1 MTTES
6 RGIWWQLDA
15 ASVQVLIVELQAAA
29 KAVSAAAD
37 ELVRRSP
44 SGAGLAVEAQRS
56 ACQELAAQA
65 RTAAE
70 CLAQAAEVW
79 RAWLLDFEA
88 RRQER
93 AAAADLL
100 SRDLGRPAQ
109 ATPDEVRQALAAL
122 RAGTHVSLLT
132 SGLLAVAYQ
141 RLREID
147 DRSQA
152 ADDVAARRIAG
163 LFLPTVPMTAWDPLA
178 VALWWR
184 GLLPLQREGLL
195 RASAAELGAMNG
207 LPISVRNA
215 ENRRL
220 LAIATGTGNGTA
232 GRLQPLA
239 GALRRPGATLLAFDP
254 HGDGT
259 AVIALGDLTASRH
272 VAVLVPGMSNEID
285 DIGRLVEA
293 ATALLAAARPGDG
306 LAVVAWLGY
315 DTPRVSQVASA
326 RLATVG
332 ADRLTSFVRSL
343 RITAPDA
350 DVTVIGHS
358 YGTLVAGEAAQHGMA
373 ADRLVFVGSP
383 GVDATRATELSPA
396 GQVWAARAPDDPIRL
411 VFGTEQISRFV
422 LGGPFGMLT
431 LRKLRVDR
439 FGPDPISRGFH
450 AKRFSVAGSH
460 GHSDY
465 FRQGSTSVRNITRI
479 ATGRPA
485 DRR

>member
-1 MTTES
+1 M
-6 RGIWWQLDA
+6 WWQLDA
-15 ASVQVLIVELQAAA
+15 ASVQALIVELQAAA

-65 RTAAE
+65 HTAAE

-79 RAWLLDFEA
+79 RAWLSDFEA

-109 ATPDEVRQALAAL
+109 PTPDEARQALAAL
-122 RAGTHVSLLT
+122 LAGTHVSLLT

-163 LFLPTVPMTAWDPLA
+163 LFLPTVPTTAQDPLA
-178 VALWWR
+178 IALWWR

-195 RASAAELGAMNG
+195 RASADELGAMNG

-220 LAIATGTGNGTA
+220 LAIATGTRTGTGTGTA

-239 GALRRPGATLLAFDP
+239 GALRRPDATLLAFDP

-315 DTPRVSQVASA
+315 DTPRVSQVTSA
-326 RLATVG
+326 RPATAG
-332 ADRLTSFVRSL
+332 ANRLSSFVRSL

-358 YGTLVAGEAAQHGMA
+358 YGTLVAGEAAQHGMV

-439 FGPDPISRGFH
+439 FGPDPISRGFD

-460 GHSDY
+460 GHSAY
-465 FRQGSTSVRNITRI
+465 FRPGSTSVRNITRI
-479 ATGRPA
+479 ATGRPT